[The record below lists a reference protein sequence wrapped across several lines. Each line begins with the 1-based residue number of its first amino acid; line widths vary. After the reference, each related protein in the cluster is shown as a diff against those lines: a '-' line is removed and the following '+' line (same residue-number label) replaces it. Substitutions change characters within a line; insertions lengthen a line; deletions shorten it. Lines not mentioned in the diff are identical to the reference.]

1 MAYDYQSRQKLVEA
15 YRAKWKRKLL
25 LVPGEIKEAAEEMEK
40 FGGYRQDTL
49 TFLKTAQE
57 RLKQGN
63 FSTPSEFM
71 KAYYRK
77 LVRLFAGK
85 QFEEDFYQPVSLFP
99 QHIPQDG
106 ADKILFSQPGTG
118 IPAFVCLPDYGFL

>member
-49 TFLKTAQE
+49 TFLKTAGAAETGKFQHALRIYE
-57 RLKQGN
+57 SIL
-63 FSTPSEFM
+63 PE
-71 KAYYRK
+71 
-77 LVRLFAGK
+77 AG
-85 QFEEDFYQPVSLFP
+85 
-99 QHIPQDG
+99 
-106 ADKILFSQPGTG
+106 A
-118 IPAFVCLPDYGFL
+118 AVCGKTV

>member
-49 TFLKTAQE
+49 TFLKTAQ
-57 RLKQGN
+57 
-63 FSTPSEFM
+63 
-71 KAYYRK
+71 
-77 LVRLFAGK
+77 
-85 QFEEDFYQPVSLFP
+85 
-99 QHIPQDG
+99 
-106 ADKILFSQPGTG
+106 
-118 IPAFVCLPDYGFL
+118 

>member
-77 LVRLFAGK
+77 LVGLFAGK
-85 QFEEDFYQPVSLFP
+85 QFEEDFYE
-99 QHIPQDG
+99 II
-106 ADKILFSQPGTG
+106 DKFMNFFCFFKQ
-118 IPAFVCLPDYGFL
+118 Y